1 VQNKLMLLV
10 VVEQGSSEEFIV
22 NNISS
27 CRLLLHSF
35 MPLQHRAKKNHNLN
49 FWSRA
54 PARHENSSQ
63 KNKFET

>member
-1 VQNKLMLLV
+1 
-10 VVEQGSSEEFIV
+10 
-22 NNISS
+22 
-27 CRLLLHSF
+27 LLLHSF